1 MMICL
6 RLEGMAPISL
16 AQAGKHRRAR
26 CTMENVDLPV
36 NPPLLPMLAK
46 RVDELPT
53 GDEYIFEPKW
63 DGFRALVFRDGDE
76 ILIQSRDEKPL
87 NRYFPELLDPLRS
100 ALPAR
105 CVLDGEIVIVKE
117 NELDFD
123 ALQLRLHPAAS
134 RVKLLSQQTP
144 SSFVF
149 FDLLC
154 VGDRDCRGEPF
165 QTRRRELESLL
176 SSSLP
181 PIHLT
186 PATADRR
193 IASDW
198 FQRFEGA
205 GLDGV
210 IAKPL
215 SGTYEPNKR
224 VMLKVK
230 HQRDCDCVV
239 AGFRWHKKGDRTLV
253 GSLLLGLCDD
263 SGALQHV
270 GVCASFSTKKRAEL
284 AEFLKPY
291 RKDALD
297 NHPWKHWADDA
308 GETGDTAKRI
318 PGGQSRWSQGKDLS
332 WEPLRPELVV
342 EVAYDHM
349 QGDRF
354 RHTAQFRRWRKD
366 KKPSDCTY
374 AQLEV
379 VPPQELTAIF
389 PQGR

>member
-1 MMICL
+1 M
-6 RLEGMAPISL
+6 
-16 AQAGKHRRAR
+16 
-26 CTMENVDLPV
+26 

-46 RVDELPT
+46 RVDELPAD
-53 GDEYIFEPKW
+53 GDWVFEPKW

-87 NRYFPELLDPLRS
+87 DRYFPELLDPLRS
-100 ALPAR
+100 TLPPR
-105 CVLDGEIVIVKE
+105 CVLDGEIVIVKDD
-117 NELDFD
+117 ELDFD

-134 RVKLLSQQTP
+134 RVKLLSGQIP
-144 SSFVF
+144 ASFVF

-154 VGDRDCRGEPF
+154 KGDQDLRGEPF

-176 SSSLP
+176 SSAPP

-186 PATADRR
+186 PATGDLSVA
-193 IASDW
+193 ADW
-198 FQRFEGA
+198 FRRFEGA

-210 IAKPL
+210 IAKPT
-215 SGTYEPNKR
+215 SGTYESNKR

-230 HQRDCDCVV
+230 HERDCDCLV
-239 AGFRWHKKGDRTLV
+239 AGFRWHKKGERTLV
-253 GSLLLGLCDD
+253 GSLLLGLFDET
-263 SGALQHV
+263 GTLQHV
-270 GVCASFSTKKRAEL
+270 GVCASFTTKKRQEL
-284 AEFLKPY
+284 VEFLEPY
-291 RKDALD
+291 RENALAA
-297 NHPWKHWADDA
+297 HPWKAWAEHGNVTD
-308 GETGDTAKRI
+308 ESAKRM

-354 RHTAQFRRWRKD
+354 RHTAQFRRWRSD

-379 VPPQELTAIF
+379 VPPQELAAIF
-389 PQGR
+389 PHGR